1 MSISVRRV
9 PVPGGTHVLMA
20 QIVDLVVDVVDLVLE
35 LVAEMQ
41 DVAILGSVAVVDT
54 VKCTFQQDVGAAA
67 ARGLATIGVQRVR
80 EESLSPP
87 AC

>member
-1 MSISVRRV
+1 MSISVSRV
-9 PVPGGTHVLMA
+9 PVPGGTHLLMA

-54 VKCTFQQDVGAAA
+54 VKCTLIPTG
-67 ARGLATIGVQRVR
+67 RWSGG
-80 EESLSPP
+80 SPRNG
-87 AC
+87 CGWSTKGT